1 MRKNRNL
8 YMEEQYY
15 KEIPLLLINRD
26 YSRYKAKRFRINNT
40 NQNVW
45 IPNKHLEE
53 NGKIKENEN
62 LDYIFKKAVNK
73 LQLAGLNITLH

>member
-53 NGKIKENEN
+53 DGKIKENEN